1 MSTSFIIRGVRL
13 NVYFT
18 ERTIAALRVAAREAK
33 EAYSQAVSARA
44 TRQREVNDML
54 QRKNTWSD
62 ADVLAFTKLVRE
74 DHLSASAEVQSKA
87 ALESAE
93 AAVDA
98 EFGALMRSILDRYHE
113 EQVWSDKIRSV
124 STYGSLAALV
134 ANLVVFVLAIVLVE
148 PWKRKRLAETFE
160 RRVVEMSEQTR
171 EVVGDGMKELEEHFE
186 KQEKVLAQL
195 ASVALGWG
203 KPVPVDHERSVP
215 VVEDTPEPVKE
226 APGETGEP
234 LERWLGW
241 IESMRPSTERDYTL
255 VAIGGVGG
263 LVGSGLVALLRSSSR

>member
-1 MSTSFIIRGVRL
+1 
-13 NVYFT
+13 
-18 ERTIAALRVAAREAK
+18 
-33 EAYSQAVSARA
+33 
-44 TRQREVNDML
+44 ML

-74 DHLSASAEVQSKA
+74 DHLSASAEIQSKA

-134 ANLVVFVLAIVLVE
+134 ANMVVFVVAIVWVE

-160 RRVVEMSEQTR
+160 RRVVELSEETR
-171 EVVGDGMKELEEHFE
+171 EVVGSGMKDLEEHFE

-195 ASVALGWG
+195 AGTTQ
-203 KPVPVDHERSVP
+203 PVLVDHERPVEVP
-215 VVEDTPEPVKE
+215 VEDIPEPVKE
-226 APGETGEP
+226 VPIEPTEP
-234 LERWLGW
+234 LERWQRW
-241 IESMRPSTERDYTL
+241 IESLRPSTERDYTL
-255 VAIGGVGG
+255 VAIGSVTG
-263 LVGSGLVALLRSSSR
+263 LIGSGLVSLLRSSR

>member
-1 MSTSFIIRGVRL
+1 M
-13 NVYFT
+13 
-18 ERTIAALRVAAREAK
+18 RVAARNAK
-33 EAYSQAVSARA
+33 EAYSLAVSARA
-44 TRQREVNDML
+44 SRQREVNDML

-74 DHLSASAEVQSKA
+74 DHLSASAEIQSKA

-134 ANLVVFVLAIVLVE
+134 ANMVVFVVAIVWVE

-160 RRVVEMSEQTR
+160 RRVVELSEETR
-171 EVVGDGMKELEEHFE
+171 EVIGSGVKGLEEHFE

-195 ASVALGWG
+195 AGVTPGG
-203 KPVPVDHERSVP
+203 PVPVDHERPIEVP
-215 VVEDTPEPVKE
+215 VEDVPEPVKG
-226 APGETGEP
+226 APVESTEP
-234 LERWLGW
+234 MERWQRW
-241 IESMRPSTERDYTL
+241 IGSLQPSTERDYTL
-255 VAIGGVGG
+255 VAIGAVTG
-263 LVGSGLVALLRSSSR
+263 LVGSGVVSLLRSSR